1 MAGHRKT
8 ARDLGLTTREY
19 DCLRWTADGL
29 FSIYFYHGPK
39 RQLPPAELA
48 KYDVVLTTYATLE
61 YDYRAAQAGSM
72 VACAYCSKKFKSDQ
86 KLAFHNRWFCGPNAK
101 RSAAQSKTDSKKK
114 KKTATRA
121 AADDDSD
128 SDDESEDDDDE
139 SEEESESEEN
149 EEEEALMGV
158 SEEETSEEEEEED
171 DDDDDDELDSDDDE
185 AGLLRAMKAQKEK
198 LEYARL
204 RNRAEHSDDED
215 EDDEDDEE
223 KIGVQGK
230 KKQDFYGDEEI
241 DHEDVEDEE
250 DRKDE
255 EAAAR
260 AAQKQRARKMRL
272 EDFGLEDEEDDSE
285 DEEASPSSS
294 EGEEDDEENSEDMTL
309 QQKAQRSKL
318 GAKNEDGKKMK
329 KKTKK
334 SDGISGGVVVEAL
347 DDDEKRAKRE
357 QLENASA
364 NADEAEEV
372 RALVEELQKML
383 AEVETNVEPLVK
395 SAKRGEYLTEEGI
408 SYLDTKYI
416 LLLSYCLN
424 LVFYLLMKAEGK
436 SIKDHPVVMRLVE
449 IRSYIDKLRPIDKKL
464 QYQVWFPE
472 IVMFV
477 YFLVFSF
484 VFICA
489 RSCARMLSR

>member
-1 MAGHRKT
+1 M
-8 ARDLGLTTREY
+8 
-19 DCLRWTADGL
+19 
-29 FSIYFYHGPK
+29 
-39 RQLPPAELA
+39 
-48 KYDVVLTTYATLE
+48 
-61 YDYRAAQAGSM
+61 
-72 VACAYCSKKFKSDQ
+72 
-86 KLAFHNRWFCGPNAK
+86 
-101 RSAAQSKTDSKKK
+101 
-114 KKTATRA
+114 
-121 AADDDSD
+121 
-128 SDDESEDDDDE
+128 
-139 SEEESESEEN
+139 
-149 EEEEALMGV
+149 
-158 SEEETSEEEEEED
+158 
-171 DDDDDDELDSDDDE
+171 
-185 AGLLRAMKAQKEK
+185 
-198 LEYARL
+198 
-204 RNRAEHSDDED
+204 
-215 EDDEDDEE
+215 
-223 KIGVQGK
+223 
-230 KKQDFYGDEEI
+230 
-241 DHEDVEDEE
+241 
-250 DRKDE
+250 
-255 EAAAR
+255 
-260 AAQKQRARKMRL
+260 
-272 EDFGLEDEEDDSE
+272 EDEEDDSE

>member
-1 MAGHRKT
+1 M
-8 ARDLGLTTREY
+8 
-19 DCLRWTADGL
+19 
-29 FSIYFYHGPK
+29 
-39 RQLPPAELA
+39 
-48 KYDVVLTTYATLE
+48 
-61 YDYRAAQAGSM
+61 
-72 VACAYCSKKFKSDQ
+72 
-86 KLAFHNRWFCGPNAK
+86 
-101 RSAAQSKTDSKKK
+101 
-114 KKTATRA
+114 
-121 AADDDSD
+121 
-128 SDDESEDDDDE
+128 
-139 SEEESESEEN
+139 
-149 EEEEALMGV
+149 
-158 SEEETSEEEEEED
+158 
-171 DDDDDDELDSDDDE
+171 
-185 AGLLRAMKAQKEK
+185 
-198 LEYARL
+198 EYARL

-215 EDDEDDEE
+215 EDEDEDEE

-294 EGEEDDEENSEDMTL
+294 EGEEDDEENPEDMTL

-318 GAKNEDGKKMK
+318 GAKKTTTEENKDGKKMK

-383 AEVETNVEPLVK
+383 AEVETNVEPLVQ

-472 IVMFV
+472 IVMFA

-484 VFICA
+484 VFIRA